1 MNAYVRA
8 VAFASRVAGV
18 IAAVLIALSIV
29 AVCEQIFQRSVL
41 GNPAIWQ
48 NEFVTYSII
57 AATFLGSPYV
67 LLTRGHVSVDVIP
80 AYLGP
85 RGRLV
90 LAVIAGVCAL
100 AFCAAVWWTSLD
112 WWWERWETGETKS
125 SIWSPRLWIPSLS
138 LPVGFGLL
146 ILQYISELWQLIAGG
161 AEAPKP
167 ELGAGH
173 DETHGV

>member
-1 MNAYVRA
+1 MDAFVRIVTA
-8 VAFASRVAGV
+8 ASRAMGAL
-18 IAAVLIALSIV
+18 AAVLIALSIL

-85 RGRLV
+85 RGRIV
-90 LAVIAGVCAL
+90 LAIVAAIFGL
-100 AFCAAVWWTSLD
+100 AFCAVIAWTSFD
-112 WWWERWETGETKS
+112 WWWERFETGETKN
-125 SIWSPRLWIPSLS
+125 SIWAPRLWIPSLA
-138 LPVGFGLL
+138 LPVGFVLL
-146 ILQYISELWQLIAGG
+146 VLQYI
-161 AEAPKP
+161 AEMWKLAQRRSSALTPDYRD
-167 ELGAGH
+167 
-173 DETHGV
+173 DEGTSGV

>member
-1 MNAYVRA
+1 MNAFVRT

-18 IAAVLIALSIV
+18 IAAVLVALSIL

-48 NEFVTYSII
+48 NEFVTYAII

-85 RGRLV
+85 RGRII
-90 LAVIAGVCAL
+90 LALFAGVSAL
-100 AFCAAVWWTSLD
+100 GFCAMIWWTSLD
-112 WWWERWETGETKS
+112 WWWERWETGETKN
-125 SIWSPRLWIPSLS
+125 SIWAPRLWIPSLS

-146 ILQYISELWQLIAGG
+146 VLQYI
-161 AEAPKP
+161 AEMWKLSQKQSSALTPDFAD
-167 ELGAGH
+167 G

>member
-1 MNAYVRA
+1 
-8 VAFASRVAGV
+8 
-18 IAAVLIALSIV
+18 
-29 AVCEQIFQRSVL
+29 
-41 GNPAIWQ
+41 
-48 NEFVTYSII
+48 
-57 AATFLGSPYV
+57 V

>member
-1 MNAYVRA
+1 MNAFVRI
-8 VAFASRVAGV
+8 VALASRVAGV

-80 AYLGP
+80 AYLGR
-85 RGRLV
+85 RGRIV
-90 LAVIAGVCAL
+90 LAVLAGVCAL
-100 AFCAAVWWTSLD
+100 AFCAMIFWTSLD
-112 WWWERWETGETKS
+112 WWWER
-125 SIWSPRLWIPSLS
+125 
-138 LPVGFGLL
+138 
-146 ILQYISELWQLIAGG
+146 
-161 AEAPKP
+161 
-167 ELGAGH
+167 
-173 DETHGV
+173 